1 MAMQSLTADT
11 RTSRAANRGRHFGEA
26 YQIDPKR
33 RLPQSS
39 ARTRSPAVIVV
50 IENLEAIPFR
60 ERLKRVAGFQSV
72 PEPLPM
78 KNGNNAV
85 VYYLFFA
92 SQKPV
97 AENIIT
103 DIFAKYR

>member
-1 MAMQSLTADT
+1 MSYASRRHTPNILS
-11 RTSRAANRGRHFGEA
+11 RIFSRARIVSKQSNEAVVRGF
-26 YQIDPKR
+26 Q
-33 RLPQSS
+33 
-39 ARTRSPAVIVV
+39 
-50 IENLEAIPFR
+50 
-60 ERLKRVAGFQSV
+60 ERLEKVAGFAHV

-78 KNGNNAV
+78 KNSNNAV

-97 AENIIT
+97 AQRIVD